1 MTAARRTVS
10 ERSLRSRLSGSFC
23 ERVEGERQSV
33 LRAVGVDEGGERGTH
48 VGLGAAACLPARR
61 QPLRDPRHARRR
73 AHADSCRL
81 RLRVHLR
88 LRAADLLE
96 EHGADLLAVLA
107 LGHLD
112 LDVLRALAATA
123 LALAVTMRER
133 AAAAAADA
141 AEVAAARR
149 RAERLV
155 VTRVER
161 RARLLGRVGLVLVLV
176 LVARLLRRR
185 RDILVCAAARA
196 LLLVV
201 VVVARELVDLVLVL
215 GLDVDERASL
225 ALVVAR
231 AARGRRRALARHD
244 DGRRGGGGGGGV
256 GLGLGGRRRARRAKV
271 RRRDDLARLALE
283 CR

>member
-112 LDVLRALAATA
+112 VDVLRALAAA
-123 LALAVTMRER
+123 ALAVTVREPD
-133 AAAAAADA
+133 AAADA

-201 VVVARELVDLVLVL
+201 VVARELVDLVVVL

-225 ALVVAR
+225 ALVAER
-231 AARGRRRALARHD
+231 AARSRRRALARHD
-244 DGRRGGGGGGGV
+244 DGQSGGGGGGGV
-256 GLGLGGRRRARRAKV
+256 GLGLGGRRRARRAEV

-283 CR
+283 GC